1 MGEGESMTDK
11 IEDKVMALPEKLKN
25 NDMAHELIELPRE
38 INEKH
43 SKILELDGSII
54 GKKALIELEEN
65 KLKREV
71 YKDVTLTNKDK
82 RDLALAEKVQESVEI
97 IDLRD
102 EIKKLSGEKELNDI
116 QLKYLYNKFTAI
128 KYLIRLLETLSE

>member
-1 MGEGESMTDK
+1 MTDK